1 MSDTSTMT
9 NEQREQIRLARNKY
23 LREWRRRNRD
33 KVQAQQERYWM
44 RKVEREEQTTK
55 EGG

>member
-23 LREWRRRNRD
+23 LREWRKRNPD

-44 RKVEREEQTTK
+44 RKVEREEQTAK

>member
-23 LREWRRRNRD
+23 LREWRRRNPD